1 MPVEV
6 ALLAQAPVSL
16 EEQREL
22 AEAMNPPM
30 IVRETRGGGT
40 TDFAEF
46 DGTPVLTLGRAR
58 IVETQTDL
66 RRVYRDEVTVSEDT
80 GCWYEG
86 VVPYSNHERG
96 VALMLALAEISEG
109 QAVVRGIQ
117 L

>member
-6 ALLAQAPVSL
+6 ALLAPAPVPI
-16 EEQREL
+16 EGQREL

-30 IVRETRGGGT
+30 IAAETRGGGT
-40 TDFAEF
+40 TDFTEF

-58 IVETQTDL
+58 VVETQTDL
-66 RRVYRDEVTVSEDT
+66 RRVYQDEVTVPDDT

-96 VALMLALAEISEG
+96 IALMMALAEISEG
-109 QAVVRGIQ
+109 QAVVRGIR